1 MCDIVIQIVDVYFSS
16 ALAEKEGFKRF
27 PPKPINHL
35 TQLLTYTVDDQG
47 ASAFVQSPGGQSCM
61 KKASVIR

>member
-1 MCDIVIQIVDVYFSS
+1 MCDIVIQIVDVYFSC

-35 TQLLTYTVDDQG
+35 TQLLTYTVDDQA
-47 ASAFVQSPGGQSCM
+47 ASAFVQSPS
-61 KKASVIR
+61 